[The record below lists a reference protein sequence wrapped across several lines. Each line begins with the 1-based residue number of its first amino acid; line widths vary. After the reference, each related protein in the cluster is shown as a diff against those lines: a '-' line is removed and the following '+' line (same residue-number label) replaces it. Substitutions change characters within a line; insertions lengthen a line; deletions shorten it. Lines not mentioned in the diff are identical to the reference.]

1 MAYDIGPKLGI
12 DGYAEFRKAITD
24 INDDVKMFGSE
35 LKLIAAIYDE
45 NGDSMEALSAK
56 NEILGKTYEA
66 QEKKVVEVS
75 KVLERARAEYG
86 DNETAVKKWEQVLIE
101 SKTALQKT
109 QNEIEKN
116 QQAMEE
122 LEKTTDSNADAFDSF
137 KTIEAE
143 LQKALADIDDDV
155 KMFGSELKLLAT
167 IYDDNGNS
175 VEALTAKNAVL
186 EKTYVA
192 QEKKVAEVR
201 VALEQAKAE
210 YGDNE
215 TAIKK
220 WEQVLIES
228 KTALQRTQNEIEKNR
243 QAIEQLGEAVNN
255 NEDAVANLKNLGKVI
270 DDIDDELKTLETELR
285 AIASAYDETDRKS
298 TGFKESQRVLVKQI
312 EVQKE
317 KLEHLQK
324 GLQEAQHLY
333 GENDSRTREWAR
345 AVNIATAELNDMCK
359 ELDSGNK
366 GLSNFIGNLVGMS
379 GAVAGNLLEGAG
391 KAMSS
396 VVSAVVD
403 GAQEIISTFIN
414 LDESTEDYRV
424 AMGKLKTAF
433 TEQQETVENASVA
446 QGEFTAVL
454 YDADTALTDTWRT
467 AETASEVYTKL
478 YGILGDTDTAVEAAQ
493 LMVQM
498 AESEENFTE
507 WTRIAAG
514 VAGTFGDALPINSL
528 VEAANETVKVGEVTG
543 ALADAL
549 NWVGIA
555 EDDFNAKLAE
565 CTTES
570 ERNDLIMQT
579 LSSTYS
585 DAADAFYENNEA
597 LIQSRENQAKLDE
610 VTGRL
615 GETVSDVKN
624 TMMEK
629 FGPAIIEIGED
640 IADFIEGVDTDK
652 LFRKFEVAWDD
663 ITTVL
668 DNVPIYLDS
677 LGDIACGTFETI
689 DAIWRGDFDTA
700 WQNVKEV
707 FSDSYDFF
715 SNLGEDIANAMAA
728 GIARRN
734 REENEGTFGQDT
746 DRTGSF
752 GGSGGSGGSGD
763 SGGGRA
769 EPAPIIHST
778 VYLDGKRVG
787 AILNSVND
795 ASRIASGADISLL
808 T

>member
-45 NGDSMEALSAK
+45 NGDSMEALTAK
-56 NEILGKTYEA
+56 NEVLEKTYEA
-66 QEKKVVEVS
+66 QEKKVAEVS
-75 KVLERARAEYG
+75 RVLERARAEYG

-101 SKTALQKT
+101 SQTALQKT

-116 QQAMEE
+116 KQAMEQ
-122 LEKTTDSNADAFDSF
+122 LENASGEVEEAFDGIQDSAKDARKAVENMGDAAKDSSGKF
-137 KTIEAE
+137 DALKEA
-143 LQKALADIDDDV
+143 
-155 KMFGSELKLLAT
+155 
-167 IYDDNGNS
+167 
-175 VEALTAKNAVL
+175 
-186 EKTYVA
+186 
-192 QEKKVAEVR
+192 
-201 VALEQAKAE
+201 
-210 YGDNE
+210 
-215 TAIKK
+215 
-220 WEQVLIES
+220 
-228 KTALQRTQNEIEKNR
+228 
-243 QAIEQLGEAVNN
+243 
-255 NEDAVANLKNLGKVI
+255 
-270 DDIDDELKTLETELR
+270 
-285 AIASAYDETDRKS
+285 
-298 TGFKESQRVLVKQI
+298 
-312 EVQKE
+312 
-317 KLEHLQK
+317 
-324 GLQEAQHLY
+324 
-333 GENDSRTREWAR
+333 
-345 AVNIATAELNDMCK
+345 
-359 ELDSGNK
+359 
-366 GLSNFIGNLVGMS
+366 
-379 GAVAGNLLEGAG
+379 AGNLISGG
-391 KAMSS
+391 I
-396 VVSAVVD
+396 SAVVD
-403 GAQEIISTFIN
+403 GVSQAIGAFVN

-433 TEQQETVENASVA
+433 TEQQETVENFAVA

-498 AESEENFTE
+498 AESEENFAE

-528 VEAANETVKVGEVTG
+528 VEASNETVKVGEVTG

-579 LSSTYS
+579 LTSTYS

-597 LIQSRENQAKLDE
+597 LIQSRENQAQLDE

-615 GETVSDVKN
+615 GESVSDIKN
-624 TMMEK
+624 ALMEK
-629 FGPAIIEIGED
+629 FGPAILD
-640 IADFIEGVDTDK
+640 TADKVADFIEGVDTEE
-652 LFRKFEVAWDD
+652 LFRKFDEAVGNISNAFSVGWDTVKGVYDDFPVFFDGLKDTAENIFDSVDSAWK
-663 ITTVL
+663 
-668 DNVPIYLDS
+668 
-677 LGDIACGTFETI
+677 
-689 DAIWRGDFDTA
+689 GDFEDAEEEALNIVSSLSASITGFALEIKNVFKNLDWSKDFEMELEQVWYVVSGTWWIEDLMALFNAIGEGIDEGKKAYYENHLPTNGGDDNSA
-700 WQNVKEV
+700 WN
-707 FSDSYDFF
+707 
-715 SNLGEDIANAMAA
+715 NA
-728 GIARRN
+728 G
-734 REENEGTFGQDT
+734 
-746 DRTGSF
+746 

-763 SGGGRA
+763 SGGSGGSGGGGRA
-769 EPAPIIHST
+769 GPTPLIHST

>member
-56 NEILGKTYEA
+56 NEVLEKTYEA
-66 QEKKVVEVS
+66 QEKKVAEVS

-101 SKTALQKT
+101 SQTALQKT
-109 QNEIEKN
+109 QNEIKKN
-116 QQAMEE
+116 QQAMEQ
-122 LEKTTDSNADAFDSF
+122 LENASGEVEEAFDGIRDS
-137 KTIEAE
+137 
-143 LQKALADIDDDV
+143 
-155 KMFGSELKLLAT
+155 
-167 IYDDNGNS
+167 
-175 VEALTAKNAVL
+175 AK
-186 EKTYVA
+186 
-192 QEKKVAEVR
+192 
-201 VALEQAKAE
+201 
-210 YGDNE
+210 D
-215 TAIKK
+215 
-220 WEQVLIES
+220 
-228 KTALQRTQNEIEKNR
+228 
-243 QAIEQLGEAVNN
+243 
-255 NEDAVANLKNLGKVI
+255 
-270 DDIDDELKTLETELR
+270 
-285 AIASAYDETDRKS
+285 
-298 TGFKESQRVLVKQI
+298 
-312 EVQKE
+312 
-317 KLEHLQK
+317 
-324 GLQEAQHLY
+324 
-333 GENDSRTREWAR
+333 
-345 AVNIATAELNDMCK
+345 
-359 ELDSGNK
+359 
-366 GLSNFIGNLVGMS
+366 
-379 GAVAGNLLEGAG
+379 AG
-391 KAMSS
+391 KAVENIGDAAKESS
-396 VVSAVVD
+396 GKFDALKEATGNLISGGISAVVD
-403 GAQEIISTFIN
+403 GVAEAIGAFVN

-446 QGEFTAVL
+446 HGEFTAVL
-454 YDADTALTDTWRT
+454 YDTDTALTDTWRT

-549 NWVGIA
+549 NWVGIS

-579 LSSTYS
+579 LTSTYS

-615 GETVSDVKN
+615 GESVSDIKN
-624 TMMEK
+624 ALLEK
-629 FGPAIIEIGED
+629 FGPAIVDTGD
-640 IADFIEGVDTDK
+640 KIADFIEGVDTDK
-652 LFRKFEVAWDD
+652 LFAKFDGAIENIKNAFDEGWDEIKKIYD
-663 ITTVL
+663 IAPSFF
-668 DNVPIYLDS
+668 DE
-677 LGDIACGTFETI
+677 LGDEVGHSFDLVKNLWE
-689 DAIWRGDFDTA
+689 GDFDEAWNSVLDIVSDKVAGVVGGALDIKEMFSDLDWSTDFDEAWAGVESIMQTA
-700 WQNVKEV
+700 WETI
-707 FSDSYDFF
+707 S
-715 SNLGEDIANAMAA
+715 GIANDIWSAITR
-728 GIARRN
+728 GVEDGQETHNRN
-734 REENEGTFGQDT
+734 KANNRNDDGGFGDDEE
-746 DRTGSF
+746 RSGS
-752 GGSGGSGGSGD
+752 SGGSGGSGD
-763 SGGGRA
+763 SGSGGGGRA
-769 EPAPIIHST
+769 EPAPIIHNAI
-778 VYLDGKRVG
+778 YLDGKRVG